1 MTGLPNLKAVLTESA
16 YKAFRRLQ
24 GLLLLR
30 DFYLA
35 GGTGLAF
42 RIGHR
47 VSMDFDFFSPA
58 NKLSSAA
65 QERLIEQL
73 RQGGDFVI
81 ESIEEGTV
89 QVTLGGTQVSFFY
102 YPYPLM
108 TPTTEIAGVQVASLE
123 DIGLMKLAAIISR
136 GSKKDFID
144 LYFIIR
150 DHFPL
155 KHLLKLGDKKY
166 KEARDFYVQ
175 ALKALVFFED
185 AEREKMPLMLEDVS
199 WTEIKKSL
207 AEAVSEATRGEITKE
222 L

>member
-1 MTGLPNLKAVLTESA
+1 MTELPDLKTVLTESA
-16 YKAFRRLQ
+16 YKAFGRLQ
-24 GLLLLR
+24 GLLLLK
-30 DFYLA
+30 DFYMA
-35 GGTGLAF
+35 GGTGLAL

-47 VSMDFDFFSPA
+47 ISVDFDFFSPV
-58 NKLSSAA
+58 NKLAPTA
-65 QERLIEQL
+65 QERLIEHL

-81 ESIEEGTV
+81 ESIEEGSV
-89 QVTLGGTQVSFFY
+89 QVTLGGAQVSFFH

-108 TPTTEIAGVQVASLE
+108 KPATEIAGIQVASLE

-136 GSKKDFID
+136 GGKKDFID

-155 KHLLKLGDKKY
+155 RHLLELGDKKY
-166 KEARDFYVQ
+166 REARDFHVQ

-185 AEREKMPLMLEDVS
+185 AERERMPVMLNDVS

-207 AEAVSEATRGEITKE
+207 AEAVIEATRGEIRKE